1 MKLKTV
7 LANVKWKKLLPFIAI
22 PLAVGGLAAALTM
35 GSMQTYRNL
44 LQPPFSP
51 PGWVFPVAWT
61 MLYIL
66 MGWASYRVLEAD
78 APKEKKRPAL
88 ILYGVQLF
96 FNFFWSLLFFRWELR
111 LTAFFWLLALWLL
124 IFLPGGRLGRG
135 FAAAVSAVDHLCG
148 LFKYGCI
155 FVELGLGNWDRICYS
170 SFTKL

>member
-7 LANVKWKKLLPFIAI
+7 LANVKWKKLLPCIAI

-51 PGWVFPVAWT
+51 PGWVFPVVWT
-61 MLYIL
+61 ILYIL

-88 ILYGVQLF
+88 ILYDVQLF

-111 LTAFFWLLALWLL
+111 LTAFVWLVALWLL
-124 IFLPGGRLGRG
+124 IYATIRFFYRVEDLAGDLLLPYLLWATYAAYLNMGAFLL
-135 FAAAVSAVDHLCG
+135 
-148 LFKYGCI
+148 
-155 FVELGLGNWDRICYS
+155 N
-170 SFTKL
+170 

>member
-7 LANVKWKKLLPFIAI
+7 LANVKWKKLLPCIAI

-51 PGWVFPVAWT
+51 PGWVFPVVWT
-61 MLYIL
+61 ILYIL

-88 ILYGVQLF
+88 ILYSVQLF

-124 IFLPGGRLGRG
+124 IYATIRFFYRVEDLAGDLLLPYLLWTTYAAYLNMGAFLL
-135 FAAAVSAVDHLCG
+135 
-148 LFKYGCI
+148 
-155 FVELGLGNWDRICYS
+155 N
-170 SFTKL
+170 